1 MTHRSMDSSS
11 VKSGRYFS
19 GGTNENME
27 ANHDKIK
34 FESVNNE
41 ALPMELNP
49 IKASEIRQR
58 CLRLQAC
65 APSKNIVTMENN
77 QPMIHKT

>member
-1 MTHRSMDSSS
+1 MTHRLMDSSS
-11 VKSGRYFS
+11 KAGRYFS
-19 GGTNENME
+19 GGTNENAE

-41 ALPMELNP
+41 ALPMELNQR
-49 IKASEIRQR
+49 KASEIRQR

>member
-1 MTHRSMDSSS
+1 MTHGSMDSSS
-11 VKSGRYFS
+11 AKAGRYFS
-19 GGTNENME
+19 GGTNEDTE
-27 ANHDKIK
+27 ANHENKT

-41 ALPMELNP
+41 VLPMELNQR
-49 IKASEIRQR
+49 KASEIPQR
-58 CLRLQAC
+58 CLSLQAR